1 VSTTVDYGLEGPS
14 SRLAVE
20 RGLANAEWFQP
31 AIDPATLRTLQTR
44 TNRRAAIEVALWV
57 TLLIGSGVW
66 AWTTVW
72 SWWSIPAFALY
83 GAMYG
88 GAADPRW
95 HECGHGTAFRSRRVN
110 DFIYPIASFM
120 LFRGPT
126 VWRWSHYRHHT
137 DTIIVGR
144 DAEIV
149 FQRPPSVPHT
159 IWMFTHIQGGLQMFW
174 RLVKHAF
181 GHLDADARNFVP
193 ENEHRKVVWES
204 RVMVGLVAGAALW
217 SLAAWT
223 PLPILFIGG
232 PSIYGAWLMV
242 FFGIT
247 QHAGLREN
255 VLDHRY
261 STRTVYM
268 NPVFRF
274 LYLNMNYHVEHHLF
288 PSVPY
293 PALPKL
299 HDEIK
304 SQLAPPL
311 PNVLTTYR
319 QVFHALAKQHA
330 DPTWEI
336 PLDVPDVPSATRHR
350 IDVGE
355 TNWVHGA
362 EGGYDLGAADALDV
376 GELRRIDVDD
386 RTFVL
391 CRLGHDEFA
400 VGDGLC
406 THAKVHLADG
416 ALVDGEIEC
425 PKHNGRFDARTGEVT
440 RKPPREALCMYPVR
454 RVGGRLVS
462 NLEPAPTQILHEVQS

>member
-1 VSTTVDYGLEGPS
+1 MTTVDYSLTGDSARQAE
-14 SRLAVE
+14 E

-31 AIDPATLRTLQTR
+31 AIDPATLRSLQTR
-44 TNRRAAIEVALWV
+44 TNRRAGLDVALWLV
-57 TLLIGSGVW
+57 LLVASGVW

-72 SWWSIPAFALY
+72 SWWSIPAFAVY
-83 GAMYG
+83 GALYG

-95 HECGHGTAFRSRRVN
+95 HECGHGTAFRSRRAN
-110 DFIYPIASFM
+110 DLIYPVASFM

-149 FQRPPSVPHT
+149 FQRPPSVARA

-174 RLVKHAF
+174 RLVKHAT
-181 GHLDADARNFVP
+181 GRLDADAANFVP
-193 ENEHRKVVWES
+193 ANEHRKVVWES
-204 RVMVGLVAGAALW
+204 RVMVAVVAGAAAW
-217 SLAAWT
+217 SLLAWT

-293 PALPKL
+293 PALPDL

-304 SQLAPPL
+304 TQLAPPL
-311 PNVLTTYR
+311 PNVRTTYR
-319 QVFHALAKQHA
+319 QVFHALSKQHR
-330 DPTWEI
+330 DPAWELPI
-336 PLDVPDVPSATRHR
+336 EVPDVPSASRHR

-355 TNWVHGA
+355 TNWVHAGH
-362 EGGYDLGAADALDV
+362 GYDFGAADALDI
-376 GELRRIDVDD
+376 GELRRIDVED

-391 CRLGHDEFA
+391 CRLSADEY
-400 VGDGLC
+400 VLGDGLC
-406 THAKVHLADG
+406 PHANVHLSDG
-416 ALVDGEIEC
+416 AIVDGQIEC
-425 PKHNGRFDARTGEVT
+425 PKHNGRVDARTGAPT
-440 RKPPREALCMYPVR
+440 RNPIREALCMYPVR
-454 RVGGRLVS
+454 RESGRLVS
-462 NLEPAPTQILHEVQS
+462 DLQPLSTPTLHEVQQ